1 MVAILCTGPKKL
13 AGQTVT
19 IYVIG
24 DYKRYDKLMK
34 KRLRRDRMDLWSIND
49 KKYLGISQGIFYPYI
64 FYMNETRL

>member
-34 KRLRRDRMDLWSIND
+34 KDSEEIEWICGR
-49 KKYLGISQGIFYPYI
+49 
-64 FYMNETRL
+64 